1 MAKVGDAH
9 IDVHADTKKAQD
21 DISKLSKRI
30 EKAGPGL
37 NRFGDYMSYADR
49 AASSLSR
56 RLRSGF
62 TAGYASA
69 VARGENSFI
78 QLGNAL
84 EVAGAGFKKIDNE
97 STMALKKFQSLQRRA
112 YSLQS
117 ALGAVAGGIGD
128 LAGGFLAVVG
138 VAGQAAYSLVAVGSA
153 LTSVVAG
160 FIVTSFATKGVGRAL
175 GQLSNSQGNY
185 NRTLRETRRELRDL
199 RFDLE
204 ETVLSE
210 QEAAIELEKART
222 ELAMAQDLPPDN
234 MVRREA
240 ELAFQR
246 ADLNYR
252 KTKARLKDVQD
263 EIKRGGRSAERL
275 AAADPF
281 KDLTKAQ
288 IAFTKYL
295 FSIKPLMATL
305 KEAASSSFLPPLTEA
320 IQVLVAKLLPSLQRG
335 FALLGGAMG
344 KAAKS
349 FADLITTPENIKLL
363 DEFFKGSVPTLEAMG
378 RVAGNTFGGIL
389 GLLKAAQPLTDR
401 FVNWLERVSK
411 SFEETVKSPDYQK
424 FLTLAGDVAASLGK
438 VIGTFSD
445 GIGNLMRATFAPGG
459 AGYVLID
466 WLQGIAQ
473 GFKDFTGS
481 ADFPKWLKDSTTNA
495 TVMLSVI
502 GDFLGIF
509 LDLAAAPQTRE
520 FFQIL
525 SKSIPDLTKIFMDG
539 IKAAPAFAG
548 LIVSITEMFAL
559 LSDSGALESF
569 FTTLKVIVDM
579 FNSLLKPLKPILDF
593 IGTIHGFFLAISL
606 SIGILS
612 TGFMIFFA
620 LLGRIVKGFG
630 QVFQGVSAVLN
641 AMTRYNQTLAASG
654 TANVKMEQQLARQ
667 PGLFQRLRMS
677 VDKHTIAMKSSFNV
691 YRNVPSVMSQYR
703 IMLERLNTR
712 TAANRE
718 ALKQQ
723 GAGFRLL
730 TTNVKIHTNAL
741 KLAIQAR
748 RADIGILKNYR
759 QSVRT
764 VHDAIRR
771 EITATK
777 TSTVAKKQ
785 HTGVLKRHM
794 QALKAAVTG
803 TKEANN
809 EEKKTPGPLKLIA
822 ASYNSVKTS
831 VNTYRDSLRQLKR
844 TKKEATDAT
853 KLEITA
859 TKAATAEYV
868 RGAAAAKQYS
878 NSRGF
883 VGLNN
888 ARTGMMGMGGGAGTK
903 IFGGAMVAQGLIGSA
918 TETGNQTGNI
928 LATLGG
934 AAMFSGNPYLM
945 GAGAIAS
952 VAGTALNAIN
962 AAEEAKKQQKLS
974 ILADRVQLD
983 AQVVNQA
990 TERANN
996 EILQLLRDRPG
1007 LTTVGA
1013 ASIVSQRSQAS
1024 NDAVTQTIAQLEKGG
1039 GSLTEPEKAAFTDLI
1054 GAVRSNLDMSGKV
1067 KAEDRN
1073 AILKAVA
1080 RTAIVTPGMDAGQL
1094 SDLVLKTL
1102 ASGNANAVIKKLGA
1116 TSNLT
1121 LETSQLA
1128 GDSSPT
1134 TRLVDISNTL
1144 EKQVSTIIPN
1154 LVKQRGNIF
1163 NAGVAGTT
1171 GIDSLFNT
1179 SALQAAGVSL
1189 EAVRRYLASDPEIAS
1204 GIERS
1209 LRAFTDNK
1217 VISPTN
1223 LSGITNDQGR
1233 RYEIPN
1239 LNRTGSTNTG
1249 DLSLQGRLAQAGLIS
1264 APQTDAFKAYGV
1276 SNFNP
1281 NQRLF
1286 SGQQFALSNMVLP
1299 GKETKVQV
1307 VPSPADIAATKVSGT
1322 RAERT
1327 NTLLEQLAGT
1337 RDSTGRYLMIKDA
1350 SRTDANAPKI
1360 VIPDGLRPSERKQYE
1375 LLNDAI
1381 KAAFIAGG

>member
-1 MAKVGDAH
+1 MAKVADAH
-9 IDVHADTKKAQD
+9 IDVHADTKKAEK
-21 DISKLSKRI
+21 DIEKLSKRI

-37 NRFGDYMSYADR
+37 NRFGDYMSFADR

-56 RLRSGF
+56 RLKSGF
-62 TAGYASA
+62 TTGYAAA

-97 STMALKKFQSLQRRA
+97 STVALKRFQSLQRRA

-117 ALGAVAGGIGD
+117 ALGALGGGIGD
-128 LAGGFLAVVG
+128 LAGGFLALVG
-138 VAGQAAYSLVAVGSA
+138 VAAQAAYSLVAVGSA
-153 LTSVVAG
+153 LASVVAG
-160 FIVTSFATKGVGRAL
+160 FIVTSFATKGVGAAL

-199 RFDLE
+199 RFELE

-263 EIKRGGRSAERL
+263 EIKRGGRSTERL

-281 KDLTKAQ
+281 KNLTKSQ

-305 KEAASSSFLPPLTEA
+305 KEAASSSFLPPLTEG
-320 IQVLVAKLLPSLQRG
+320 IQTLVSGLLPSLQRG
-335 FALLGGAMG
+335 FRLLGAAMG
-344 KAAKS
+344 SAAKS
-349 FADLITTPENIKLL
+349 FANIITKPENVKLL
-363 DEFFKGSVPTLEAMG
+363 DEFFKGSVPTLEALG
-378 RVAGNTFGGIL
+378 RVAGNTFAGIL

-401 FVNWLERVSK
+401 FVGWLEKVSK
-411 SFEETVKSPDYQK
+411 SFEETVKSPSYQK

-481 ADFPKWLKDSTTNA
+481 ADFPKFLKDSTTNA
-495 TVMLSVI
+495 TLMLGVI

-509 LDLAAAPQTRE
+509 LKLAGAPETRD

-525 SKSIPDLTKIFMDG
+525 KKSIPDITKIFMDG

-548 LIVSITEMFAL
+548 LIVSIVEMFAL
-559 LSDSGALESF
+559 LSDSGALKSF
-569 FTTLKVIVDM
+569 FTTLKVIADM
-579 FNSLLKPLKPILDF
+579 FNGLLKVIKPFLDA
-593 IGTIHGFFLAISL
+593 IGTVHGAFLAISL
-606 SIGILS
+606 TIGILG

-630 QVFQGVSAVLN
+630 QMFQGISAVLA
-641 AMTRYNQTLAASG
+641 AMTRYNQALAASG
-654 TANVKMEQQLARQ
+654 TASGKVEQQLARQ
-667 PGLFQRLRMS
+667 PGLFERMRIA
-677 VDKHTIAMKSSFNV
+677 VGKHTLALQSSRNV
-691 YRNVPSVMSQYR
+691 YQNLPSVMSNYR
-703 IMLERLNTR
+703 TYLERLNTR
-712 TAANRE
+712 TAANRDL
-718 ALKQQ
+718 LKQQ
-723 GAGFRLL
+723 GARFTLL
-730 TTNVKIHTNAL
+730 NVNVKLHVMAL
-741 KLAIQAR
+741 KAAMMARKADLTIVKMHGQAVYK
-748 RADIGILKNYR
+748 I
-759 QSVRT
+759 
-764 VHDAIRR
+764 HDAIKK
-771 EITATK
+771 EIVGTK
-777 TSTVAKKQ
+777 TSTVAKKE

-809 EEKKTPGPLKLIA
+809 EEKKAPGALKLVA
-822 ASYNSVKTS
+822 AGYNSVKTS
-831 VNTYRDSLRQLKR
+831 IGTYRDSLRQLKR
-844 TKKEATDAT
+844 TRQDAADAA
-853 KLEITA
+853 KLETTA

-868 RGAAAAKQYS
+868 RGAAAAKQYAS
-878 NSRGF
+878 SRGF

-903 IFGGAMVAQGLIGSA
+903 IFGGAMVAQGLIGAA
-918 TETGNQTGNI
+918 TEEGNQTGNI

-934 AAMFSGNPYLM
+934 AAMFSGNPFLM
-945 GAGAIAS
+945 GAGAITS
-952 VAGTALNAIN
+952 IAGTAINAIN
-962 AAEEAKKQQKLS
+962 AAEDAKKQQKLS

-1013 ASIVSQRSQAS
+1013 AEIVSQRSQAAT
-1024 NDAVTQTIAQLEKGG
+1024 DAVTGTIAQLEKGG
-1039 GSLTEPEKAAFTDLI
+1039 GSLTAPEKAAFTDLI
-1054 GAVRSNLDMSGKV
+1054 SSVRSNLDMSGKV
-1067 KAEDRN
+1067 KAEDRD
-1073 AILKAVA
+1073 AILEAVA

-1102 ASGNANAVIKKLGA
+1102 ASGNAAAVIKKLGA

-1121 LETSQLA
+1121 LETSRLA
-1128 GDSSPT
+1128 GDTAPT

-1154 LVKQRGNIF
+1154 LINQRGNVVP
-1163 NAGVAGTT
+1163 AQVAGTT
-1171 GIDSLFNT
+1171 GIDTLFNT
-1179 SALQAAGVSL
+1179 SALQSAGVSID
-1189 EAVRRYLASDPEIAS
+1189 AVTRYLASNPKISS
-1204 GIERS
+1204 GVERS
-1209 LRAFTDNK
+1209 LRAFTENT
-1217 VISPTN
+1217 VISKTN

-1239 LNRTGSTNTG
+1239 PNKT
-1249 DLSLQGRLAQAGLIS
+1249 GLIS
-1264 APQTDAFKAYGV
+1264 TPQTDMFKAYGV
-1276 SNFNP
+1276 TNFNP
-1281 NQRLF
+1281 SQRLF

-1307 VPSPADIAATKVSGT
+1307 VPSPADIEATKVAGT
-1322 RAERT
+1322 AAKRT
-1327 NTLLEQLAGT
+1327 NTLLEKLAGT
-1337 RDSTGRYLMIKDA
+1337 TDSTGKYLMIKDA
-1350 SRTDANAPKI
+1350 SRTDATAPQI
-1360 VIPDGLRPSERKQYE
+1360 VIPEGLRPSEQRQYQ

>member
-21 DISKLSKRI
+21 DIDKLSKRI
-30 EKAGPGL
+30 QKAGPGL
-37 NRFGDYMSYADR
+37 NRFGDYMSFADR

-56 RLRSGF
+56 RLKSGF
-62 TAGYASA
+62 STGYAAA

-401 FVNWLERVSK
+401 FVGWLEKVSK
-411 SFEETVKSPDYQK
+411 SFEETVKSPGYQE

-481 ADFPKWLKDSTTNA
+481 ADFPKWLKYSTTNA

-509 LDLAAAPQTRE
+509 LDLAGAPQTRE

-579 FNSLLKPLKPILDF
+579 FNGLLKPLKPILDF

-630 QVFQGVSAVLN
+630 QIFQGVSAVLN

-712 TAANRE
+712 TSANM
-718 ALKQQ
+718 ALLKQQ
-723 GAGFRLL
+723 GASFAMLRAKIL
-730 TTNVKIHTNAL
+730 IHTTAL
-741 KLAIQAR
+741 KAAVIAR
-748 RADIGILKNYR
+748 KADISIVRNYR
-759 QSVRT
+759 QSLRT
-764 VHDAIRR
+764 LYDGIKK
-771 EITATK
+771 ETLATK
-777 TSTVAKKQ
+777 TSTVAKKE

-794 QALKAAVTG
+794 QALKAAVSG

-918 TETGNQTGNI
+918 TETGNQAGNI

-934 AAMFSGNPYLM
+934 AAMFSGNAGLM
-945 GAGAIAS
+945 AAGAVAS
-952 VAGTALNAIN
+952 IAGTALNAIN
-962 AAEEAKKQQKLS
+962 AAEEAKKQQRLS
-974 ILADRVQLD
+974 VIADRVQLD
-983 AQVVNQA
+983 AQVVNTA
-990 TERANN
+990 AERANT
-996 EILQLLRDRPG
+996 EILQIIRDG
-1007 LTTVGA
+1007 LAPNTA
-1013 ASIVSQRSQAS
+1013 AAAAIVAERSQIATAS
-1024 NDAVTQTIAQLEKGG
+1024 ANAAIAGYRGKGG
-1039 GSLTEPEKAAFTDLI
+1039 VLDDAAAAKVGDTT
-1054 GAVRSNLDMSGKV
+1054 GAVRTALAMSGKV
-1067 KAEDRN
+1067 KAADMP
-1073 AILKAVA
+1073 AILDAVA
-1080 RTAIVTPGMDAGQL
+1080 NTALSTPNID
-1094 SDLVLKTL
+1094 
-1102 ASGNANAVIKKLGA
+1102 ANALAEAVLAAYGSKK
-1116 TSNLT
+1116 NLNAVTNKFGKVADTVTEQTT
-1121 LETSQLA
+1121 LPGESL
-1128 GDSSPT
+1128 PT
-1134 TRLVDISNTL
+1134 TRIVPIAQTTAN
-1144 EKQVSTIIPN
+1144 QVAKIIPN
-1154 LVKQRGNIF
+1154 LIKGDTNMF
-1163 NAGVAGTT
+1163 KAGIAGTDQT
-1171 GIDSLFNT
+1171 QMILNT
-1179 SALQAAGVSL
+1179 SALKSAGINK
-1189 EAVRRYLASDPEIAS
+1189 EAVSKFLGSSKGKNLDTGVREALDAYVRDI
-1204 GIERS
+1204 
-1209 LRAFTDNK
+1209 
-1217 VISPTN
+1217 VVSPTN
-1223 LSGITNDQGR
+1223 LTGLRNAQGR
-1233 RYEIPN
+1233 KYEVFDPN
-1239 LNRTGSTNTG
+1239 KEGLVSTATTDPFKQRFNLTG
-1249 DLSLQGRLAQAGLIS
+1249 
-1264 APQTDAFKAYGV
+1264 
-1276 SNFNP
+1276 FNP
-1281 NQRLF
+1281 AQMPFGSSTQNRGF
-1286 SGQQFALSNMVLP
+1286 FLSNQVQSNKPAKVEILP
-1299 GKETKVQV
+1299 TAKEIADTKLGIDVN
-1307 VPSPADIAATKVSGT
+1307 KN
-1322 RAERT
+1322 T
-1327 NTLLEQLAGT
+1327 NIILNKLANT
-1337 RDSTGRYLMIKDA
+1337 VDSTGQYLLIKDE
-1350 SRTDANAPKI
+1350 SRTDKVAPQI
-1360 VIPDGLRPSERKQYE
+1360 QIPLVGIGPAERRQYE

-1381 KAAFIAGG
+1381 RAAFIAGG

>member
-21 DISKLSKRI
+21 DIDKLSKRI
-30 EKAGPGL
+30 QKAGPGL
-37 NRFGDYMSYADR
+37 NRFGDYMSFADR

-56 RLRSGF
+56 RLKSGF
-62 TAGYASA
+62 STGYAAA

-117 ALGAVAGGIGD
+117 ALGALGGGIGD
-128 LAGGFLAVVG
+128 LAGGFLALVG
-138 VAGQAAYSLVAVGSA
+138 VASQAAFSLVAIGSA
-153 LTSVVAG
+153 ISSVVAG
-160 FIVTSFATKGVGRAL
+160 FIVTGFATKGVGAAL

-222 ELAMAQDLPPDN
+222 QLAMAQDLPPDN

-263 EIKRGGRSAERL
+263 EIKRGGRSTERL

-281 KDLTKAQ
+281 RNLTKSQ

-295 FSIKPLMATL
+295 FSIKPLLATL
-305 KEAASSSFLPPLTEA
+305 KEAASSSFLPPLTEG
-320 IQVLVAKLLPSLQRG
+320 IQTLVSGLLPSLQRG
-335 FALLGGAMG
+335 FRLLGAAMG
-344 KAAKS
+344 DAAKS
-349 FADLITTPENIKLL
+349 FANIITRPENVKLL
-363 DEFFKGSVPTLEAMG
+363 DEFFKGSVPTLQAMG
-378 RVAGNTFGGIL
+378 RVAGNTFAGIL

-411 SFEETVKSPDYQK
+411 SFEETVKSPGYQQ

-495 TVMLSVI
+495 TVMLSVV

-525 SKSIPDLTKIFMDG
+525 SKSIPDITKIFMDG

-548 LIVSITEMFAL
+548 LIVSIVEMFAL
-559 LSDSGALESF
+559 LSDSGALNSF

-579 FNSLLKPLKPILDF
+579 FNTLLKPMKPFLDF

-606 SIGILS
+606 SIGILG

-620 LLGRIVKGFG
+620 LLGRIVKGLG
-630 QVFQGVSAVLN
+630 QIFQGVTSVLN

-667 PGLFQRLRMS
+667 PGLFERMRIA
-677 VDKHTIAMKSSFNV
+677 VGKHTLALQSSRNV
-691 YRNVPSVMSQYR
+691 YRNLPSVMSNYR
-703 IMLERLNTR
+703 TFLERLNTR
-712 TAANRE
+712 TAANRDL
-718 ALKQQ
+718 LKQQ
-723 GAGFRLL
+723 GGRFALL
-730 TTNVKIHTNAL
+730 TANVKNHTNAL
-741 KLAIQAR
+741 KLAIMAR
-748 RADIGILKNYR
+748 KADVEIVRMHGRA
-759 QSVRT
+759 VRT
-764 VHDAIRR
+764 VHDAIKK
-771 EITATK
+771 EVLGTK

-803 TKEANN
+803 TRAAND
-809 EEKKTPGPLKLIA
+809 EEKKSPGPLKLIA

-853 KLEITA
+853 KLEVVA

-868 RGAAAAKQYS
+868 KATAAAKQYS

-888 ARTGMMGMGGGAGTK
+888 ARTGTMGMGSAGTK

-918 TETGNQTGNI
+918 TESGNQAGNI
-928 LATLGG
+928 LATIGG
-934 AAMFSGNPYLM
+934 AAMFSGNPAVM
-945 GAGAIAS
+945 AAGAVAS
-952 VAGTALNAIN
+952 IAGTALNAIN
-962 AAEEAKKQQKLS
+962 AAEEAKKQQRLNV
-974 ILADRVQLD
+974 IAERVQLD
-983 AQVVNQA
+983 AQVVNTA
-990 TERANN
+990 AERANT
-996 EILQLLRDRPG
+996 EILQIIRDG
-1007 LTTVGA
+1007 LAPNTA
-1013 ASIVSQRSQAS
+1013 AAAAIVAERSQIATAS
-1024 NDAVTQTIAQLEKGG
+1024 ANAAIAGYRGKGG
-1039 GSLTEPEKAAFTDLI
+1039 VLDDAAAAKVGDTT
-1054 GAVRSNLDMSGKV
+1054 GAVRTALAMSGKV
-1067 KAEDRN
+1067 KAADMP
-1073 AILKAVA
+1073 AILDAVA
-1080 RTAIVTPGMDAGQL
+1080 NTALSTPNID
-1094 SDLVLKTL
+1094 
-1102 ASGNANAVIKKLGA
+1102 ANALAEAVLAAYGSKK
-1116 TSNLT
+1116 NLNAVTNKFGKVADTVTEQTT
-1121 LETSQLA
+1121 LPGESL
-1128 GDSSPT
+1128 PT
-1134 TRLVDISNTL
+1134 TRIVPIAQTTAN
-1144 EKQVSTIIPN
+1144 QVAKIIPN
-1154 LVKQRGNIF
+1154 LIKGDTNMF
-1163 NAGVAGTT
+1163 KAGIAGTDQT
-1171 GIDSLFNT
+1171 QMILNT
-1179 SALQAAGVSL
+1179 SALKSAGINK
-1189 EAVRRYLASDPEIAS
+1189 EAVSKFLGSSKGKNLDTGVREALDAYVRDI
-1204 GIERS
+1204 
-1209 LRAFTDNK
+1209 
-1217 VISPTN
+1217 VVSPTN
-1223 LSGITNDQGR
+1223 LTGLRNAQGR
-1233 RYEIPN
+1233 KYEVFDPKKEGLVSTATTDPFNKRYG
-1239 LNRTGSTNTG
+1239 LTG
-1249 DLSLQGRLAQAGLIS
+1249 
-1264 APQTDAFKAYGV
+1264 
-1276 SNFNP
+1276 FNP
-1281 NQRLF
+1281 AQMPFGSSTQNRGF
-1286 SGQQFALSNMVLP
+1286 FLSNQVQSNKPAKVEILPTAKEIADAKLTSDTNKNTNVLL
-1299 GKETKVQV
+1299 GKLANV
-1307 VPSPADIAATKVSGT
+1307 V
-1322 RAERT
+1322 
-1327 NTLLEQLAGT
+1327 
-1337 RDSTGRYLMIKDA
+1337 DSTGSYLMIRDD
-1350 SRTDANAPKI
+1350 SRTDKVAPKI
-1360 VIPDGLRPSERKQYE
+1360 VIPVTGIGPAERRMYE
-1375 LLNDAI
+1375 MLNDAMQ
-1381 KAAFIAGG
+1381 AAFIAGG

>member
-21 DISKLSKRI
+21 DIDKLSKRI
-30 EKAGPGL
+30 QKAGPGL
-37 NRFGDYMSYADR
+37 NRFGDYMSFADR

-56 RLRSGF
+56 RLKSGF
-62 TAGYASA
+62 STGYAAA

-97 STMALKKFQSLQRRA
+97 STMALKKFQSLQRRG

-117 ALGAVAGGIGD
+117 ALGALAGGIGD
-128 LAGGFLAVVG
+128 LAGGFLALVG
-138 VAGQAAYSLVAVGSA
+138 VASQAAFSLVAIGSA
-153 LTSVVAG
+153 ISSVVAG

-175 GQLSNSQGNY
+175 GQLSNSQGAY
-185 NRTLRETRRELRDL
+185 SRALRETKRELRDL
-199 RFDLE
+199 RFELE

-222 ELAMAQDLPPDN
+222 QLAMAQDLPPDN

-263 EIKRGGRSAERL
+263 EIKRGGRSAETL

-281 KDLTKAQ
+281 RNLTKSQ

-295 FSIKPLMATL
+295 FSIKPLLATL
-305 KEAASSSFLPPLTEA
+305 KEAASSSFLPPLTEG
-320 IQVLVAKLLPSLQRG
+320 IQTLVSGLLPSLQRG
-335 FALLGGAMG
+335 FRLLGAAMG
-344 KAAKS
+344 SAAKS
-349 FADLITTPENIKLL
+349 FANIITKPENVKLL
-363 DEFFKGSVPTLEAMG
+363 DEFFKGSVPTLEALG
-378 RVAGNTFGGIL
+378 RVAGNTFAGIL

-401 FVNWLERVSK
+401 FVGWLEKVSK
-411 SFEETVKSPDYQK
+411 SFEETVKSPGYQE

-481 ADFPKWLKDSTTNA
+481 ADFPKFLKDSTTNA
-495 TVMLSVI
+495 TLMLGVI

-509 LDLAAAPQTRE
+509 LKLAGAPETRD

-525 SKSIPDLTKIFMDG
+525 KKSIPDITKIFMDG

-548 LIVSITEMFAL
+548 LIVSIVEMFAL
-559 LSDSGALESF
+559 LSDSGALKSF
-569 FTTLKVIVDM
+569 FTTLKIIVDM
-579 FNSLLKPLKPILDF
+579 FNGLLKPIKPFLDA
-593 IGTIHGFFLAISL
+593 IGTIHGAFLAISL
-606 SIGILS
+606 AIGVLG

-630 QVFQGVSAVLN
+630 QVFQAAKMIIEAL
-641 AMTRYNQTLAASG
+641 TRYNQTLAASG
-654 TANVKMEQQLARQ
+654 TASGKMEQQLARQ
-667 PGLFQRLRMS
+667 PGLFERMRIA
-677 VDKHTIAMKSSFNV
+677 VGKHTLALQSSRNV
-691 YRNVPSVMSQYR
+691 YQNLPSVMSNYR
-703 IMLERLNTR
+703 TYLERLNTR
-712 TAANRE
+712 TAANRDL
-718 ALKQQ
+718 LKQQ
-723 GAGFRLL
+723 GARFTLLNANVRLH
-730 TTNVKIHTNAL
+730 VMAL
-741 KLAIQAR
+741 KAAMMARKADLTIVKMHGQAVHK
-748 RADIGILKNYR
+748 I
-759 QSVRT
+759 
-764 VHDAIRR
+764 HDAIKK
-771 EITATK
+771 EIVGTK
-777 TSTVAKKQ
+777 TSTVAKKE

-794 QALKAAVTG
+794 QALKAAISG
-803 TKEANN
+803 TREANN

-859 TKAATAEYV
+859 TKTATAEYV
-868 RGAAAAKQYS
+868 RATAAAKQYAS
-878 NSRGF
+878 SRGF

-903 IFGGAMVAQGLIGSA
+903 IFGGAMVAQGLIGAA
-918 TETGNQTGNI
+918 TEDGNQTGNI

-934 AAMFSGNPYLM
+934 AAMFSGNPFLM
-945 GAGAIAS
+945 GAGAITS
-952 VAGTALNAIN
+952 IAGTAINAIN
-962 AAEEAKKQQKLS
+962 AAEDAKKQQKLS

-990 TERANN
+990 TERANS
-996 EILQLLRDRPG
+996 EILQLLKEKPG
-1007 LTTVGA
+1007 LTTVQA

-1024 NDAVTQTIAQLEKGG
+1024 NDAVQNVLGEFKTGG
-1039 GSLTEPEKAAFTDLI
+1039 GTLSEPDKATFTTLVGD
-1054 GAVRSNLDMSGKV
+1054 VRAILDMSGKV
-1067 KAEDRN
+1067 KAGDRD

-1080 RTAIVTPGMDAGQL
+1080 RTAIVTPGMDAGEL
-1094 SDLVLKTL
+1094 ADLVLKTQ
-1102 ASGNANAVIKKLGA
+1102 ASGGVAAVTKKLGGA
-1116 TSNLT
+1116 SNLT

-1128 GDSSPT
+1128 GDAAET
-1134 TRLVDISNTL
+1134 TRLVNINNTL
-1144 EKQVSTIIPN
+1144 QKQVSTIIPN
-1154 LVKQRGNIF
+1154 LVNQRGNTF
-1163 NAGVAGTT
+1163 SAGVAGTT
-1171 GIDSLFNT
+1171 GIDTLFNT
-1179 SALQAAGVSL
+1179 SALQNAGVSIN
-1189 EAVRRYLASDPEIAS
+1189 AVRQYLATDPKIAS
-1204 GIERS
+1204 GVKRS
-1209 LRAFTDNK
+1209 LEAFINNK
-1217 VISPTN
+1217 VISETN

-1239 LNRTGSTNTG
+1239 PNKT
-1249 DLSLQGRLAQAGLIS
+1249 GLIS
-1264 APQTDAFKAYGV
+1264 TPQTDVFKAYGV
-1276 SNFNP
+1276 TNFNP
-1281 NQRLF
+1281 SQRLF
-1286 SGQQFALSNMVLP
+1286 SGQGGANSPFALSNMVLP
-1299 GKETKVQV
+1299 GKETAVKV
-1307 VPSPADIAATKVSGT
+1307 VPSPADIEATKVAGT
-1322 RAERT
+1322 RAQRT

-1337 RDSTGRYLMIKDA
+1337 RDSTGKYLMIKDA
-1350 SRTDANAPKI
+1350 SRTDATAPKI
-1360 VIPDGLRPSERKQYE
+1360 VIPDGLRPSEQRQYE